1 MCQFERPDERCRL
14 VFLSFERKKISSS
27 VSRTAC
33 RKLYTVLV
41 GAQFPLFIP
50 HVFLYLKKQNH
61 NNKKFNNLNIHP
73 VTLNQFRV
81 AVA

>member
-33 RKLYTVLV
+33 RKLYIVLV

-50 HVFLYLKKQNH
+50 HVFLYFKKTKQQQQE
-61 NNKKFNNLNIHP
+61 
-73 VTLNQFRV
+73 V
-81 AVA
+81 